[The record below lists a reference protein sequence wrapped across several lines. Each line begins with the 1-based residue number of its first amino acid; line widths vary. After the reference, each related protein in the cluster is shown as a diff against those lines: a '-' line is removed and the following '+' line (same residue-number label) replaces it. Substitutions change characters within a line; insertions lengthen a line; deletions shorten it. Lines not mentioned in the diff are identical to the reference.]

1 MNTQQAISVVVA
13 DDHVF
18 FRDGLVA
25 TLQKNP
31 AYSVVGQAGTGEA
44 LIEQVTNH
52 RPNLVITD
60 IGMPN
65 TNGIQATQQIKALY
79 PETKVIAL
87 SMHNEEQVIIHM
99 LQAGAMGYLE
109 KNISRHELDAAIDS
123 VVNHDQVYFPEST
136 SMTMF
141 RLLKRAS
148 MKPFPRP
155 EILFSPR
162 EMEVI
167 DLVCKDYSSKEI
179 ADQLHLSNRTIE
191 SHRNNIMEKMNVKS
205 VAGLVAF
212 AYTNGLVGH
221 E

>member
-1 MNTQQAISVVVA
+1 MSTDQPISIVVA
-13 DDHVF
+13 DDHLF
-18 FRDGLVA
+18 FLDGLVA
-25 TLQKNP
+25 TLLKNP
-31 AYSVVGQAGTGEA
+31 SYSVVGEAGTGEA

-60 IGMPN
+60 ITMPGM
-65 TNGIQATQQIKALY
+65 NGIRATQKLKESF

-87 SMHNEEQVIIHM
+87 SMHNEEQVIIQM
-99 LQAGAMGYLE
+99 LQAGAKGYLE
-109 KNISRHELDAAIDS
+109 KNISRQELDAAIDS
-123 VVNHDQVYFPEST
+123 VVNHGQVYFPEST

-167 DLVCKDYSSKEI
+167 ELVCRDYSSKEI
-179 ADQLHLSNRTIE
+179 ADQLYLSNRTIE

-212 AYTNGLVGH
+212 AYTNGLISH
-221 E
+221 D